1 MVKGVSKRVV
11 VVRPDDSRFF
21 EQAFFI
27 VREGRT
33 ASGDALREA
42 CALAARYQTPGKTA
56 AAEAV
61 HGTADGTVGTV
72 WKRTDGRRV
81 GGIMS
86 GFLRHREFF
95 LNFRGIAL

>member
-27 VREGRT
+27 VREGRA

-42 CALAARYQTPGKTA
+42 CALAARYHARHPARPLPLRRYTAPQLALSA
-56 AAEAV
+56 AAGGGLVGLAWAV
-61 HGTADGTVGTV
+61 
-72 WKRTDGRRV
+72 
-81 GGIMS
+81 S
-86 GFLRHREFF
+86 
-95 LNFRGIAL
+95 ALIF

>member
-42 CALAARYQTPGKTA
+42 CALAARYHAKHPARPLPLRRYTA
-56 AAEAV
+56 PQMVEAAR
-61 HGTADGTVGTV
+61 G
-72 WKRTDGRRV
+72 GRGLMGAAGAGSWRV
-81 GGIMS
+81 V
-86 GFLRHREFF
+86 
-95 LNFRGIAL
+95 

>member
-11 VVRPDDSRFF
+11 VVRPDDSHFF

-42 CALAARYQTPGKTA
+42 CALAARYHAKHPTRPLPLRRYTA
-56 AAEAV
+56 PQMVLSAL
-61 HGTADGTVGTV
+61 GGGGLVGLV
-72 WKRTDGRRV
+72 W
-81 GGIMS
+81 
-86 GFLRHREFF
+86 
-95 LNFRGIAL
+95 ALSMGAF

>member
-42 CALAARYQTPGKTA
+42 CALAARYHAKHPARPLPLRRYTA
-56 AAEAV
+56 PQMVLSALFGSGLMGAAWAASCLV
-61 HGTADGTVGTV
+61 
-72 WKRTDGRRV
+72 
-81 GGIMS
+81 
-86 GFLRHREFF
+86 F
-95 LNFRGIAL
+95 

>member
-42 CALAARYQTPGKTA
+42 CALAARYHARHPAKPLPLRRYTA
-56 AAEAV
+56 PQLVLSALGGSGLVGAA
-61 HGTADGTVGTV
+61 
-72 WKRTDGRRV
+72 W
-81 GGIMS
+81 
-86 GFLRHREFF
+86 
-95 LNFRGIAL
+95 ALSCLVF

>member
-42 CALAARYQTPGKTA
+42 T
-56 AAEAV
+56 
-61 HGTADGTVGTV
+61 
-72 WKRTDGRRV
+72 
-81 GGIMS
+81 
-86 GFLRHREFF
+86 RHRRWYCRHCLE
-95 LNFRGIAL
+95 AD

>member
-42 CALAARYQTPGKTA
+42 CALAARYHARHPAKPLPLRRYTA
-56 AAEAV
+56 PQMVLSAMFGSGLVGAAWAL
-61 HGTADGTVGTV
+61 
-72 WKRTDGRRV
+72 
-81 GGIMS
+81 S
-86 GFLRHREFF
+86 GLVF
-95 LNFRGIAL
+95 

>member
-42 CALAARYQTPGKTA
+42 CALAARYHAKHPA
-56 AAEAV
+56 RPLPLRRY
-61 HGTADGTVGTV
+61 ADGIVGTV
-72 WKRTDGRRV
+72 WKWTDGCRV

>member
-42 CALAARYQTPGKTA
+42 CALAARYHAKHPARPLPLRRYTA
-56 AAEAV
+56 PQMVLSALYGSRLMGVVWAV
-61 HGTADGTVGTV
+61 SCLA
-72 WKRTDGRRV
+72 
-81 GGIMS
+81 
-86 GFLRHREFF
+86 F
-95 LNFRGIAL
+95 

>member
-42 CALAARYQTPGKTA
+42 CALAARYHVRHPARPLPLRRYTA
-56 AAEAV
+56 PQLALSALSGCGLVGLAWAV
-61 HGTADGTVGTV
+61 
-72 WKRTDGRRV
+72 
-81 GGIMS
+81 S
-86 GFLRHREFF
+86 
-95 LNFRGIAL
+95 ALIF

>member
-42 CALAARYQTPGKTA
+42 CALAARYHARHPGRVLPLRRYTA
-56 AAEAV
+56 PQMVLSALCGSGV
-61 HGTADGTVGTV
+61 VGTA
-72 WKRTDGRRV
+72 W
-81 GGIMS
+81 
-86 GFLRHREFF
+86 
-95 LNFRGIAL
+95 ALSYLVF